1 MWHSIGIQCR
11 GKWKYNFF
19 WKYLEF
25 ILFIF
30 FYCFLQL
37 LILLTYMCVFV
48 FFLTRLCTM
57 YLPYV
62 FLPFSKRICTH
73 HFRNQSWAI
82 VFCIAPQTNTQQI
95 CLALQ
100 SLYHGTKTTTT
111 PIGSVCASM
120 DEKLV
125 RRRGGALQIRL
136 YFFFYIFSCL

>member
-19 WKYLEF
+19 WKYLES

-37 LILLTYMCVFV
+37 HITNICVRS
-48 FFLTRLCTM
+48 FFFWQDYALCSYHM
-57 YLPYV
+57 FP
-62 FLPFSKRICTH
+62 PFSKRICTH

-136 YFFFYIFSCL
+136 HFFFFYIFSCL

>member
-19 WKYLEF
+19 WKYLES

-37 LILLTYMCVFV
+37 HITNICVRS
-48 FFLTRLCTM
+48 FFFWQDYALCSYHM
-57 YLPYV
+57 

-100 SLYHGTKTTTT
+100 SRITYQTISKLTFFMKVLHFSLLYSIIWTRYF
-111 PIGSVCASM
+111 VYLA
-120 DEKLV
+120 
-125 RRRGGALQIRL
+125 RWRGQLMSA
-136 YFFFYIFSCL
+136 